1 MLSIQELDNYLKSN
15 GADYEILEHD
25 KPILTTQDA
34 KQYFDTDR
42 AAPVLV
48 VQTERGLI
56 LLIVSARRGRLDFK
70 ELAAKLGF
78 AKMKLA
84 DRKKA
89 EKAAGYPAEVMP
101 LIGISLPCIF
111 DTSLLELDYI
121 YGGSGDELHT
131 LKIAPKDVER
141 LNQVE
146 FRID

>member
-1 MLSIQELDNYLKSN
+1 MLSIRELDDYLKSS
-15 GADYEILEHD
+15 GADYEILKHD

-34 KQYFDTDR
+34 NQYFDTDR

-48 VQTERGLI
+48 VQTERGLMI
-56 LLIVSARRGRLDFK
+56 LIVSARRGRLDFK

-84 DRKKA
+84 DGKKA
-89 EKAAGYPAEVMP
+89 EKAAGYPAGAMP

-111 DTSLLELDYI
+111 DTGLLELNYI

-131 LKIAPKDVER
+131 LKIAPEDVER

>member
-1 MLSIQELDNYLKSN
+1 MLSIQELDNYLKSS

-48 VQTERGLI
+48 VQTERGLMI
-56 LLIVSARRGRLDFK
+56 LIVSARRGRLDFK
-70 ELAAKLGF
+70 ELGF

-84 DRKKA
+84 DGKKA
-89 EKAAGYPAEVMP
+89 EKAAGYPAGAMP

-111 DTSLLELDYI
+111 DTGLLELNYI

-131 LKIAPKDVER
+131 LKIAPEDVER